1 MISNSPTSRK
11 TKQHT
16 VYHLYLIL
24 VVHGSMNESLI
35 IYSMFIVMCKLR
47 GHGSLSTN
55 GKVTADPFKF
65 KLCQETNHLSVSSE

>member
-1 MISNSPTSRK
+1 
-11 TKQHT
+11 
-16 VYHLYLIL
+16 
-24 VVHGSMNESLI
+24 MNELLI